1 MLNLGRLTIFVAV
14 VDTGSFTAAAEALG
28 QTKAVVSFN
37 IKQLES
43 ELGVS
48 LLVRSTRRLS
58 LTDAGERFYPRCQ
71 RLLQDAENVL
81 DDVRRDHH
89 GLSGVLRITS
99 TPEYGAQ
106 VVVPALAAFAQLHP
120 RLRIQHVS
128 SSYHADLISE
138 RFDVAIRLGQLA
150 DSSHHAALIDNF
162 NILPVA
168 TPAYLARQPIAS
180 LLQLVQATWL
190 AHSRLPAP
198 LSWQVMT
205 PERQAVLF
213 KVEDG
218 AMLMA
223 DSAAA
228 LLAFALQGAG
238 VALLPEWL
246 VRPAIADGQLQHLL
260 PDHRFPAQSIYALYP
275 NTRHV
280 PEKVRAFIDFLQARV
295 ARVDSINDINP

>member
-1 MLNLGRLTIFVAV
+1 MLNLQRLAIFVAV
-14 VDTGSFTAAAEALG
+14 VDAGSFTAAAVTLG

-37 IKQLES
+37 VKQLES

-48 LLVRSTRRLS
+48 LLVRSTRRLA
-58 LTDAGERFYPRCQ
+58 LTDAGERFYQRCL
-71 RLLQDAENVL
+71 RLLQEAENVL

-89 GLSGVLRITS
+89 GLSGVLRITT

-106 VVVPALAAFAQLHP
+106 VVVPALAAFSQLHP

-150 DSSHHAALIDNF
+150 DSSHRAALIDSF
-162 NILPVA
+162 AILPVA
-168 TPAYLARQPIAS
+168 APDYLARHPVGS
-180 LLQLVQATWL
+180 LTQLAQAQWI
-190 AHSRLPAP
+190 AHSRLSSP
-198 LSWQVMT
+198 LSWQVIT
-205 PERQAVLF
+205 PQRQAVLF
-213 KVEDG
+213 KVEG
-218 AMLMA
+218 AATLMG

-228 LLAFALQGAG
+228 LLAFALHAAG

-246 VRPAIADGQLQHLL
+246 VRPAIAEGKLCALL
-260 PDHRFPAQSIYALYP
+260 ADHQFPAQSIYALYP

-280 PEKVRAFIDFLQARV
+280 PEKVRAFIDFLRERV
-295 ARVDSINDINP
+295 ATGG

>member
-1 MLNLGRLTIFVAV
+1 MLNLARLAMFAAV

-71 RLLQDAENVL
+71 RLLQDAEYLL

-89 GLSGVLRITS
+89 GLSGILRITS

-150 DSSHHAALIDNF
+150 DSNHHAALIDNF
-162 NILPVA
+162 AILPVA
-168 TPAYLARQPIAS
+168 SPAYLARWPIAS
-180 LLQLVQATWL
+180 LPQLAQAAWL
-190 AHSRLPAP
+190 AHSRLPSP
-198 LSWQVMT
+198 LSWQVLT

-213 KVEDG
+213 RVEDD
-218 AMLMA
+218 ARLMA
-223 DSAAA
+223 DSATA
-228 LLAFALQGAG
+228 LLTFALQGAG

-246 VRPAIADGQLQHLL
+246 VRPVIANEQLCHLL
-260 PDHRFPAQSIYALYP
+260 PDHQFPVQSIYALYP

-280 PEKVRAFIDFLQARV
+280 PEKVRAFIDFLRARI
-295 ARVDSINDINP
+295 ATAE

>member
-1 MLNLGRLTIFVAV
+1 MLNLQRLAIFVAV
-14 VDTGSFTAAAEALG
+14 VDAGSFTAAAVALG

-37 IKQLES
+37 VKQLES

-48 LLVRSTRRLS
+48 LLVRSTRRLA
-58 LTDAGERFYPRCQ
+58 LTDAGERFYQRCL
-71 RLLQDAENVL
+71 RLLQDADNVL

-89 GLSGVLRITS
+89 GLSGVLRITT

-106 VVVPALAAFAQLHP
+106 VVVPALAAFSRLHP

-150 DSSHHAALIDNF
+150 DSSHRAALLDSF
-162 NILPVA
+162 AILPVA
-168 TPAYLARQPIAS
+168 SPDYLARHPIDS
-180 LLQLVQATWL
+180 LTQLAQAQWI
-190 AHSRLPAP
+190 AHSRLSSP
-198 LSWQVMT
+198 LSWQVVT
-205 PERQAVLF
+205 PERQVVLF
-213 KVEDG
+213 KVED
-218 AMLMA
+218 AATLMG

-228 LLAFALQGAG
+228 LLAFALHGAG

-246 VRPAIADGQLQHLL
+246 VRPAIAEGKLCPLL
-260 PDHRFPAQSIYALYP
+260 ADHQFPAQSIYALYP

-280 PEKVRAFIDFLQARV
+280 PEKVRAFIDFLRGRV
-295 ARVDSINDINP
+295 ATGE

>member
-1 MLNLGRLTIFVAV
+1 MLNLQRLAIFVAV
-14 VDTGSFTAAAEALG
+14 VDAGSFTAAAVALG
-28 QTKAVVSFN
+28 QTKAAVSFN
-37 IKQLES
+37 VKQLES

-48 LLVRSTRRLS
+48 LLVRSTRRLA
-58 LTDAGERFYPRCQ
+58 LTDAGERFYQRCL

-89 GLSGVLRITS
+89 GLSGVLRITT

-106 VVVPALAAFAQLHP
+106 VVVPALAAFSRLHP

-150 DSSHHAALIDNF
+150 DSSHHAARLDSF
-162 NILPVA
+162 AILPVA
-168 TPAYLARQPIAS
+168 SPEYLTRHPVGS
-180 LLQLVQATWL
+180 LAQLAQAQWI
-190 AHSRLPAP
+190 AHSRLSSP
-198 LSWQVMT
+198 LSWQVIT

-213 KVEDG
+213 KVEDT
-218 AMLMA
+218 ATLMG
-223 DSAAA
+223 DSASA
-228 LLAFALQGAG
+228 LLAFALHGAG

-246 VRPAIADGQLQHLL
+246 VRPAIAEGKLCPLL
-260 PDHRFPAQSIYALYP
+260 ADHQFPAQSIYALYP

-280 PEKVRAFIDFLQARV
+280 PEKVRAFIDFLRARI
-295 ARVDSINDINP
+295 ATGE

>member
-1 MLNLGRLTIFVAV
+1 MLNLQRLAIFVAV
-14 VDTGSFTAAAEALG
+14 VDAGSFTAAAVALG
-28 QTKAVVSFN
+28 QTKAAVSFN
-37 IKQLES
+37 VKQLES

-48 LLVRSTRRLS
+48 LLVRSTRRLA
-58 LTDAGERFYPRCQ
+58 LTDAGERFYQRCL

-89 GLSGVLRITS
+89 GLSGVLRITT

-106 VVVPALAAFAQLHP
+106 VVVPALAAFSRLHP

-150 DSSHHAALIDNF
+150 DSSHHAARLDSF
-162 NILPVA
+162 AILPVA
-168 TPAYLARQPIAS
+168 SPEYLTRHPVGS
-180 LLQLVQATWL
+180 LAQLAQAQWI
-190 AHSRLPAP
+190 AHSRLSSP
-198 LSWQVMT
+198 LSWQVIT

-213 KVEDG
+213 KVEDT
-218 AMLMA
+218 ATLMG
-223 DSAAA
+223 DSASA
-228 LLAFALQGAG
+228 LLAFALHGAG

-246 VRPAIADGQLQHLL
+246 VRPAIAEGKLCPLL
-260 PDHRFPAQSIYALYP
+260 ADHQFPAQSIYALYP

-280 PEKVRAFIDFLQARV
+280 PEKVRAFIDFLRV
-295 ARVDSINDINP
+295 QIATGE